1 MRPNIETVPHST
13 FPQAPTRICINRS
26 RFMGTPADSKQPLAE
41 SALIQ
46 SPAWFPLE
54 VIASPAVAVRL
65 LQLDETAYRK
75 VSFLDQRLLADSLP
89 AATCSLETLWSTA
102 AKLQPRAHYL
112 FHTGHVGSTLV
123 SRLVGEHSQLFCLRE
138 PALLR
143 ILAAEPATPKRLERL
158 RLLVSLFSR
167 TWRPDQRAVI
177 KATSTVNE
185 LAADV
190 LAGEDSP
197 AAIFM
202 YAQPLAYLRGI
213 LGGPNSRVE
222 AKATAPARRQR
233 LLNRLEVS
241 QWEFDPRSEGELI
254 AMNWLCEMVT
264 LRQAAQRFPTRV
276 LWVDFDAFLAAPAP
290 GLASIFKAFGT
301 VPPATDIE
309 KLVTGPLMQQYSK
322 APEFAYDTALRQQ
335 VLRSADLESPDAI
348 RRGMEW
354 LNNVT
359 GRYRLVANVT
369 SRH

>member
-1 MRPNIETVPHST
+1 MRLDIETVPHSS
-13 FPQAPTRICINRS
+13 FPQAPRLFSINQARC
-26 RFMGTPADSKQPLAE
+26 MGTPADSKQPLAE
-41 SALIQ
+41 SDLTQ

-54 VIASPAVAVRL
+54 VVASPGVAVRL

-75 VSFLDQRLLADSLP
+75 VSFLDQRLLADSLRTS
-89 AATCSLETLWSTA
+89 TCSLDMLWTTA
-102 AKLQPRAHYL
+102 AKLQPRAHYI

-123 SRLVGEHSQLFCLRE
+123 SRLVGESSRLFCLRE

-185 LAADV
+185 LAADI
-190 LAGEDSP
+190 LAGDDKP

-202 YAQPLAYLRGI
+202 YAQPLSYLRGI

-222 AKATAPARRQR
+222 AKATAPVRRQR
-233 LLNRLEVS
+233 LLTRLGVV
-241 QWEFDPRSEGELI
+241 QWEFDPRTEGELI

-264 LRQAAQRFPTRV
+264 LHQAAQRFPTRV
-276 LWVDFDAFLAAPAP
+276 LWVDFDVFLTSPTS
-290 GLASIFKAFGT
+290 GLESIFKAFGR

-309 KLVTGPLMQQYSK
+309 KLVTGPLMRQYSK
-322 APEFAYDTALRQQ
+322 APEFAYDTALRQE
-335 VLRSADLESPDAI
+335 VLRTAEMESPGEI
-348 RRGMEW
+348 RQGMQW
-354 LNNVT
+354 LNRVA
-359 GRYRLVANVT
+359 GRYRIAAELASV
-369 SRH
+369 R